1 MKTLSSHVLDLF
13 ILLKRRYKI
22 VIKHDISIIVV
33 CGTLFAFSLQ
43 STTTKNI
50 HSSTMVP
57 LLNTAGHQSS

>member
-1 MKTLSSHVLDLF
+1 MKILSSHVLHLF

-43 STTTKNI
+43 FTTSKNI
-50 HSSTMVP
+50 HNSTMVP
-57 LLNTAGHQSS
+57 LFNTAGRQSS